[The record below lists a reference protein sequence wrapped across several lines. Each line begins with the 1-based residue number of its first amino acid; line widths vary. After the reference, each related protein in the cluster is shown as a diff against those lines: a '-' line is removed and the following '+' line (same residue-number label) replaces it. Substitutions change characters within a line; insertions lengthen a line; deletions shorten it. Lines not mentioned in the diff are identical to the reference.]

1 MHSAREI
8 KQIVKEY
15 YGQLAQLGRSC
26 CGGTGHLER
35 IGYSKEELIQL
46 NDDALSVGAGCGSPV
61 TLAELREGEV
71 VLDLGSGGGI
81 DVFLAAQK
89 VGPRGRAI
97 GIDMTAAMVERA
109 RVSAKKMGITN
120 VEFLLGEIESLPLD
134 NASVDVVISNCVI
147 NLVPDKAKAFSEAFR
162 VLKPGS
168 RLIVSDIVTR
178 GKQANFFKG
187 DLAAAWA
194 GCLAGA
200 LEDKEYLKII
210 ADAGFERVEIIAHSP
225 IPEPAGFYSVT
236 VRGYKPTEK
245 AKAC

>member
-1 MHSAREI
+1 MHTEKEI
-8 KQIVKEY
+8 KQTVQEH

-26 CGGTGHLER
+26 CGDPGHLEQ
-35 IGYSKEELIQL
+35 IGYSKEELAQL
-46 NDDALSVGAGCGSPV
+46 NDDVLSVGAGCGSPV

-97 GIDMTAAMVERA
+97 GVDMTEAMVERA
-109 RVSAKKMGITN
+109 RASAAKMGSPN

-134 NASVDVVISNCVI
+134 DASVDVVISNCVI

-162 VLKPGS
+162 VLKPGG

-178 GKQANFFKG
+178 GKLADFSQS
-187 DLAAAWA
+187 DLSEWA

-200 LEDKEYLKII
+200 VEDEEYLSII
-210 ADAGFERVEIIAHSP
+210 SEAGFEHVEVIAHSF
-225 IPEPAGFYSVT
+225 IPETAGFYSAT
-236 VRGYKPTEK
+236 VRAYKI
-245 AKAC
+245 